1 MISTAV
7 VTFLTTFYTHM
18 SDLKLKK
25 ITIRNWMKFVDAEVE
40 FPDRGLVLVAGSNK
54 ASGGKLASV
63 GAGKTGFGEAI
74 CRTLL
79 GTRGRFTHAK
89 SFSRDK
95 LGDSYVKVEALHNG
109 VPLIVEN
116 GYRCKELGGTGEAL
130 RYRYSDKPVIERGKM
145 DETRNE
151 IASIIGVTPSL
162 ADWTVF
168 IDGRKIEFDRLSQE
182 DAVNLVM
189 AALMQP
195 PWTQFFDRSK
205 KIVNN
210 FESTVKNDE
219 SNHAAALRRLDHA
232 NTQVTEA
239 EEALAEEENVY
250 KEQRQLNDERI
261 EQLGQEKAD
270 KLKATEE
277 ARTRQDAISRRIK
290 QIEDQKAKDQHALEI
305 ERNDLDDKIRAEQ
318 EKKDAAIEKR
328 STAKAALDAAQEK
341 LDELN
346 ATPKDCPTCGKP
358 WDKAHSEEEIAK
370 AEAKVSKAREA
381 HNKTAAAV
389 TKISTGMSAL
399 QTTRRDVSASLQKL
413 NVKAEVTELS
423 SEYQRLENL
432 NRSRDQR
439 IHAIDVEI
447 VGLKK
452 DVSDANVK
460 AARATLKE
468 RKSQV
473 EKVENELSELA
484 KTYAEDQESLKVVK
498 YWNKAFSPTGIPNMV
513 LAEAIGPMN
522 EVSRAISNRM
532 TGGTIHVTYSTTKML
547 ATGASKAQLVIN
559 VDNEIGD
566 SEIQGSSK
574 GEGGLT
580 NFIIAET
587 LSEVGNVSNRIG
599 FRWYDEIVPHQDP
612 VVSRSIYAYMKEIA
626 NRMGILVFLV
636 DHNPAAENYADHVLL
651 IEKTRSGT
659 DISWR

>member
-1 MISTAV
+1 
-7 VTFLTTFYTHM
+7 M
-18 SDLKLKK
+18 SDLKLQK
-25 ITIRNWMKFVDAEVE
+25 ITIRNWMKFVDAEVQ

-95 LGDSYVKVEALHNG
+95 KGDSYVKVEALHNG

-116 GYRCKELGGTGEAL
+116 GFKCTELGGTGEAL
-130 RYRYSDKPVIERGKM
+130 RYRFGDKPAVMRSKI

-151 IASIIGVTPSL
+151 IASIIGVTPDL

-189 AALMQP
+189 AAIMQP
-195 PWTQFFDRSK
+195 PWTQFFERSK

-210 FESTVKNDE
+210 FDSTVQNDE
-219 SNHAAALRRLDHA
+219 NNHAAALRRLEHA
-232 NTQVTEA
+232 KTQVTSAEA
-239 EEALAEEENVY
+239 VLAEEEDVY
-250 KEQRQLNDERI
+250 KSQRKLNDERI

-270 KLKATEE
+270 KLKATET
-277 ARTRQDAISRRIK
+277 ACARQDAIARRTK
-290 QIEDQKAKDQHALEI
+290 QIEDQKAEAHHKLEI
-305 ERNDLDDKIRAEQ
+305 ERNELDDKIRAEQ
-318 EKKDAAIEKR
+318 EKKDTAVEKR
-328 STAKAALDAAQEK
+328 STASATLATAEEK
-341 LDELN
+341 LAELQ
-346 ATPKDCPTCGKP
+346 ATPKDCPSCGKP
-358 WDKAHSEEEIAK
+358 WDKAHSEEEITKAQAK
-370 AEAKVSKAREA
+370 VNKAQEAYDKAVAKVSEITGAMGKFQTERR
-381 HNKTAAAV
+381 NV
-389 TKISTGMSAL
+389 STKLQAL
-399 QTTRRDVSASLQKL
+399 NASG
-413 NVKAEVTELS
+413 EVTELS
-423 SEYQRLENL
+423 NEYQRLENA
-432 NRSRDQR
+432 NKARDQR

-452 DVSDANVK
+452 DVSDANVR
-460 AARATLKE
+460 AAKATLHE
-468 RKSQV
+468 RKTQV
-473 EKVENELSELA
+473 SKTEQEIEALA
-484 KTYAEDQESLKVVK
+484 KTWAEDQESLKVVK
-498 YWNKAFSPTGIPNMV
+498 YWNKAFSPVGIPNMV
-513 LAEAIGPMN
+513 LSEALGPMN

-532 TGGTIHVTYSTTKML
+532 TGGTINITYSTTKL
-547 ATGASKAQLVIN
+547 LSTGASKAQLVIN

-599 FRWYDEIVPHQDP
+599 FRWYDEIVPHGDP
-612 VVSRSIYAYMKEIA
+612 VVAKSIYAYMREVA
-626 NRMGILVFLV
+626 NRLGILVFLV

-651 IEKTRSGT
+651 VEKTRSGT
-659 DISWR
+659 NISWR

>member
-1 MISTAV
+1 MA
-7 VTFLTTFYTHM
+7 
-18 SDLKLKK
+18 DLKLKK
-25 ITIRNWMKFVDAEVE
+25 ITIKNWMKYVDTEVV
-40 FPDRGLVLVAGSNK
+40 FPDHGLILVAGSNQ

-74 CRTLL
+74 CHTLL

-95 LGDSYVKVEALHNG
+95 KGDSYVKVEATHNG

-116 GYRCKELGGTGEAL
+116 GYQCKELGGKGEAL
-130 RYRYSDKPVIERGKM
+130 KYRYGDKSAVERSKM

-151 IASIIGVTPSL
+151 IAAIIGVTPAL

-195 PWTQFFDRSK
+195 PWTQFFDRSR

-210 FESTVKNDE
+210 FESTVANDS
-219 SNHAAALRRLDHA
+219 SNHAAAIRRLDQA
-232 NTQVTEA
+232 KTQVSAADEDLHEA
-239 EEALAEEENVY
+239 ESVY
-250 KEQRQLNDERI
+250 KSQRSLNDERI
-261 EQLGQEKAD
+261 KQLGQEKAD
-270 KLKATEE
+270 KLKATET
-277 ARTRQDAISRRIK
+277 ATTRQDAISRRIK
-290 QIEDQKAKDQHALEI
+290 QIEDQKAEAHHKLEI
-305 ERNDLDDKIRAEQ
+305 ERNEFDDKIQARQ
-318 EKKDAAIEKR
+318 ESKDAAIEKR
-328 STAKAALDAAQEK
+328 TVAKSAYDAAVQVVNGLKSE
-341 LDELN
+341 
-346 ATPKDCPTCGKP
+346 PKDCPTCGKP
-358 WDKAHSEEEIAK
+358 WEKAHSDDEIKK
-370 AEAKVSKAREA
+370 AEAKVAAAKKAWDKAVIAATQILNEINTLTISRREA
-381 HNKTAAAV
+381 AQKMQN
-389 TKISTGMSAL
+389 L
-399 QTTRRDVSASLQKL
+399 NASG
-413 NVKAEVTELS
+413 EVVDLS
-423 SEYQRLENL
+423 NEYQRLENA
-432 NRSRDQR
+432 SKGRDQR
-439 IHAIDVEI
+439 IHAIDLEI

-452 DVSDANVK
+452 DVSDASVK
-460 AARATLKE
+460 AAKATLAE

-473 EKVENELSELA
+473 SKVEKEIEDLA
-484 KTYAEDQESLKVVK
+484 KTYAEDQESLKIVK
-498 YWNKAFSPTGIPNMV
+498 YWNRAFGPTGIPNMV
-513 LAEAIGPMN
+513 LSEALGPMN

-547 ATGASKAQLVIN
+547 ATGVGKAQLVIN

-612 VVSRSIYAYMKEIA
+612 VVARSIYAYMKEVA
-626 NRMGILVFLV
+626 QRLGILVFLV

-651 IEKTRSGT
+651 IEKTKGDT
-659 DISWR
+659 NVSWR

>member
-1 MISTAV
+1 V
-7 VTFLTTFYTHM
+7 

-95 LGDSYVKVEALHNG
+95 LGDSYVKVEALHSG
-109 VPLIVEN
+109 VPLIIEN
-116 GYRCKELGGTGEAL
+116 GYKCKELGGTGEAL
-130 RYRYSDKPVIERGKM
+130 RYQYGEKPIVERGKM

-151 IASIIGVTPSL
+151 IASIIGVTPAL

-195 PWTQFFDRSK
+195 PWTQFFERSK

-210 FESTVKNDE
+210 FESTVANDE

-232 NTQVTEA
+232 QKQVTEA
-239 EEALAEEENVY
+239 EEALAEEESVY
-250 KEQRQLNDERI
+250 KSQRKLNDERI
-261 EQLGQEKAD
+261 AQLGQEKTD
-270 KLKATEE
+270 KLKATETAN
-277 ARTRQDAISRRIK
+277 ARQAAISSRIE
-290 QIEDQKAKDQHALEI
+290 QIENQKAEAHHKLEI

-318 EKKDAAIEKR
+318 EKKDAAVEKR
-328 STAKAALDAAQEK
+328 STANANLNTAKEK
-341 LDELN
+341 LAELK

-358 WDKAHSEEEIAK
+358 WDTVHGDEEIAK
-370 AEAKVSKAREA
+370 AQAKVDKAQEA
-381 HNKTAAAV
+381 YTKASTKVNELTAAI
-389 TKISTGMSAL
+389 TAL
-399 QTTRRDVSASLQKL
+399 QQDRRNVSTKL
-413 NVKAEVTELS
+413 TQLNAAGEVNELS
-423 SEYQRLENL
+423 NEYQRLENA
-432 NRSRDQR
+432 NKQRDQR
-439 IHAIDVEI
+439 VHAIDLEI
-447 VGLKK
+447 VNLKK

-460 AARATLKE
+460 AAKATLQE

-473 EKVENELSELA
+473 TKVEKEIEELA
-484 KTYAEDQESLKVVK
+484 KTYAEDQESLKIVK

-513 LAEAIGPMN
+513 LAEALGPMN

-566 SEIQGSSK
+566 REIQGSSK

-612 VVSRSIYAYMKEIA
+612 VVSRAIYAYMKEIA

-651 IEKTRSGT
+651 IEKHRNGT
-659 DISWR
+659 NVSWR

>member
-1 MISTAV
+1 
-7 VTFLTTFYTHM
+7 M

-25 ITIRNWMKFVDAEVE
+25 VTIRNWMKFHDTEVI

-95 LGDSYVKVEALHNG
+95 KGNSYVKVEATHNG

-116 GYRCKELGGTGEAL
+116 GFKCKELSPTGEGL
-130 RYRYSDKPVIERGKM
+130 RYRYGDKPAVERSKM

-151 IASIIGVTPSL
+151 IAAIIGVTPDL

-189 AALMQP
+189 AAIMQP
-195 PWTQFFDRSK
+195 PWTQFFERSK
-205 KIVNN
+205 KIVNT
-210 FESTVKNDE
+210 FDSTVANDTN
-219 SNHAAALRRLDHA
+219 NHAAALRRLEHA
-232 NTQVTEA
+232 KSQVASAEA
-239 EEALAEEENVY
+239 ALREEENVY
-250 KEQRQLNDERI
+250 KSQRQLNDERI
-261 EQLGQEKAD
+261 AQLGQEKAD
-270 KLKATEE
+270 RLQASET
-277 ARTRQDAISRRIK
+277 ASTRQAAISKRIE
-290 QIEDQKAKDQHALEI
+290 QIENQKAEAHHKLEI
-305 ERNDLDDKIRAEQ
+305 ERNDLDDKLRGEQ

-328 STAKAALDAAQEK
+328 STAKAAFDTAQEK
-341 LDELN
+341 LGELQ
-346 ATPKDCPTCGKP
+346 ATPKDCPTCGKA
-358 WDKAHSEEEIAK
+358 WDKAHSEEEITK
-370 AEAKVSKAREA
+370 AQAKVEKA
-381 HNKTAAAV
+381 NKAYQAEHAKV
-389 TKISTGMSAL
+389 AKITGDMVAL
-399 QTTRRDVSASLQKL
+399 QNKRREVSTKLQQLNASGEI
-413 NVKAEVTELS
+413 NDLS
-423 SEYQRLENL
+423 NEYQRLENS
-432 NRSRDQR
+432 NKQRDQR
-439 IHAIDVEI
+439 VHAIDLEI
-447 VGLKK
+447 VNLKK

-460 AARATLKE
+460 AAKATLAE

-473 EKVENELSELA
+473 TKVNGEIVELA
-484 KTYAEDQESLKVVK
+484 KLMAENQESLKVVK
-498 YWNKAFSPTGIPNMV
+498 YWNRAFGPTGIPNMV
-513 LAEAIGPMN
+513 LSEALGPMN

-612 VVSRSIYAYMKEIA
+612 VVSRSIYSYMKEVA
-626 NRMGILVFLV
+626 NRLGILVFLV

-651 IEKTRSGT
+651 VEKTKGGT
-659 DISWR
+659 NVSWR

>member
-1 MISTAV
+1 
-7 VTFLTTFYTHM
+7 M
-18 SDLKLKK
+18 SDLKLQK
-25 ITIRNWMKFVDAEVE
+25 ITIRNWMKFVDAEVI

-95 LGDSYVKVEALHNG
+95 KGDSYVKVEALHNG

-116 GYRCKELGGTGEAL
+116 GYKCKELGGTGEAL
-130 RYRYSDKPVIERGKM
+130 RYRYADKPAIERSKM
-145 DETRNE
+145 EETRNE
-151 IASIIGVTPSL
+151 IASIIGVTPGL

-189 AALMQP
+189 AAIMQP
-195 PWTQFFDRSK
+195 PWTQFFERSK

-210 FESTVKNDE
+210 FESTVQNDE
-219 SNHAAALRRLDHA
+219 SNHAAAIRRLEHA
-232 NTQVTEA
+232 NTQVTAA
-239 EEALAEEENVY
+239 EDALQEEENVY
-250 KEQRQLNDERI
+250 KSQRQINDERI

-270 KLKATEE
+270 KLKATET
-277 ARTRQDAISRRIK
+277 ASTRQGAISRRIK
-290 QIEDQKAKDQHALEI
+290 QIEDQKAEAHHKLEI
-305 ERNDLDDKIRAEQ
+305 ERNDLDDKLRADQ
-318 EKKDAAIEKR
+318 EKKDAAVDKR
-328 STAKAALDAAQEK
+328 STASATLTTAKEK
-341 LDELN
+341 LAELQ
-346 ATPKDCPTCGKP
+346 ATPKDCPSCGKP

-370 AEAKVSKAREA
+370 ATSKVEKAQEAYNKAVAKVSE
-381 HNKTAAAV
+381 
-389 TKISTGMSAL
+389 ITGAMGKL
-399 QTTRRDVSASLQKL
+399 QTERRDVSTKLQNL
-413 NVKAEVTELS
+413 NAAGEVTDLS
-423 SEYQRLENL
+423 NEYQRLENASK
-432 NRSRDQR
+432 SRDQR
-439 IHAIDVEI
+439 VHAIDLEI

-460 AARATLKE
+460 AAKATLHE
-468 RKSQV
+468 RKTQV
-473 EKVENELSELA
+473 TKVQKEIEELA
-484 KTYAEDQESLKVVK
+484 KTYAEDHESLKVVK

-587 LSEVGNVSNRIG
+587 LSEVGNVSSRIG

-612 VVSRSIYAYMKEIA
+612 VVSRSIYSYMKEVA
-626 NRMGILVFLV
+626 NRLGILVFLV

-651 IEKTRSGT
+651 VEKTRTGT
-659 DISWR
+659 NVSWR

>member
-1 MISTAV
+1 
-7 VTFLTTFYTHM
+7 M
-18 SDLKLKK
+18 SDLKLQK
-25 ITIRNWMKFVDAEVE
+25 ITIRNWMKFVDAEVQ

-95 LGDSYVKVEALHNG
+95 KGDSYVKVEALHNG
-109 VPLIVEN
+109 VPLIIEN
-116 GYRCKELGGTGEAL
+116 GYKCKELGGAGEAL
-130 RYRYSDKPVIERGKM
+130 RYKYGDKKAIERSKM

-151 IASIIGVTPSL
+151 IAAIIGVTPAL

-189 AALMQP
+189 AAIMQP
-195 PWTQFFDRSK
+195 PWTQFFERSK

-210 FESTVKNDE
+210 FDSTVQNDQN
-219 SNHAAALRRLDHA
+219 NHAAALRRLEHA
-232 NTQVTEA
+232 KGQVTAA
-239 EEALAEEENVY
+239 ETALADEEDVY
-250 KEQRQLNDERI
+250 KSQRKLNDERI
-261 EQLGQEKAD
+261 AQLGQEKAD
-270 KLKATEE
+270 KLQATET
-277 ARTRQDAISRRIK
+277 ASTRQAAISSRIE
-290 QIEDQKAKDQHALEI
+290 QIENQKAEEHHKLEI

-318 EKKDAAIEKR
+318 EKKDAAVEKR
-328 STAKAALDAAQEK
+328 STASATLATAKEK
-341 LDELN
+341 LGELQ
-346 ATPKDCPTCGKP
+346 ATPKDCPSCGKP
-358 WDKAHSEEEIAK
+358 WDKAHSEEEITK
-370 AEAKVSKAREA
+370 AQAKVEKAQEVY
-381 HNKTAAAV
+381 NKAV
-389 TKISTGMSAL
+389 TKVTEITTLMATL
-399 QTTRRDVSASLQKL
+399 QTQRRNAATKLQNL
-413 NVKAEVTELS
+413 NAAGEVTTLS
-423 SEYQRLENL
+423 NEYQRLEAANKA
-432 NRSRDQR
+432 RDQR
-439 IHAIDVEI
+439 VHAIDVEI

-452 DVSDANVK
+452 DVSDANVR
-460 AARATLKE
+460 AAKATLTE

-473 EKVENELSELA
+473 AKIETEIEALA
-484 KTYAEDQESLKVVK
+484 KTWAEDQESLKVVK
-498 YWNKAFSPTGIPNMV
+498 YWNKAFSPVGIPNMV
-513 LAEAIGPMN
+513 LSEALGPMN

-547 ATGASKAQLVIN
+547 STGASKAQLVIN

-612 VVSRSIYAYMKEIA
+612 VVSRSIYAYMKEVA
-626 NRMGILVFLV
+626 NRLGILVFLV

-659 DISWR
+659 NIAWR

>member
-1 MISTAV
+1 
-7 VTFLTTFYTHM
+7 M

-25 ITIRNWMKFVDAEVE
+25 ITIRNWMKFHDTEVV

-95 LGDSYVKVEALHNG
+95 KGNSYVKVEALHNG

-116 GYRCKELGGTGEAL
+116 GFKCKELSQTGEGL
-130 RYRYSDKPVIERGKM
+130 RYRYGEKPAVERSKM

-151 IASIIGVTPSL
+151 IASIVGVTPDL

-189 AALMQP
+189 AAIMQP
-195 PWTQFFDRSK
+195 PWTQFFERSK
-205 KIVNN
+205 KIVNTFDTN
-210 FESTVKNDE
+210 VVND
-219 SNHAAALRRLDHA
+219 SNNHAAALRRLEHA
-232 NTQVTEA
+232 KTEVTDAEA
-239 EEALAEEENVY
+239 AFHEEENVY
-250 KEQRQLNDERI
+250 KSQRQLNDERI
-261 EQLGQEKAD
+261 EQLGQEKTD
-270 KLKATEE
+270 RIKATET
-277 ARTRQDAISRRIK
+277 ASTRQAAISKRIE
-290 QIEDQKAKDQHALEI
+290 QIENQKAEAHHKLEI
-305 ERNDLDDKIRAEQ
+305 ERNELDDKIRAEQ
-318 EKKDAAIEKR
+318 EKKDAAVEKR
-328 STAKAALDAAQEK
+328 STANATLQTAKEK
-341 LDELN
+341 LGELQ
-346 ATPKDCPTCGKP
+346 ATPKDCPSCGKP
-358 WDKAHSEEEIAK
+358 WDKAHSEEEITK
-370 AEAKVSKAREA
+370 ATGKVEKAQEAYSKAVAKVSE
-381 HNKTAAAV
+381 
-389 TKISTGMSAL
+389 ITGAMGTL
-399 QTTRRDVSASLQKL
+399 QTKRREVSTKLQNLNAS
-413 NVKAEVTELS
+413 NEINELS
-423 SEYQRLENL
+423 NEYQRLENA
-432 NRSRDQR
+432 NKQRDQR
-439 IHAIDVEI
+439 IHAIDLEI
-447 VGLKK
+447 VNLKK

-460 AARATLKE
+460 AAKATLNE
-468 RKSQV
+468 RKAQV
-473 EKVENELSELA
+473 TKISAEIKELA
-484 KTYAEDQESLKVVK
+484 KIYADSQESLKVVK
-498 YWNKAFSPTGIPNMV
+498 YWNRAFGPTGIPNMV
-513 LAEAIGPMN
+513 LTEALGPMN

-587 LSEVGNVSNRIG
+587 LSEVGNVSSRIG

-612 VVSRSIYAYMKEIA
+612 VVSRSIYSYMKEVA
-626 NRMGILVFLV
+626 NRLGILVFLV

-651 IEKTRSGT
+651 IEKNTGGT
-659 DISWR
+659 NVSWR

>member
-1 MISTAV
+1 
-7 VTFLTTFYTHM
+7 M
-18 SDLKLKK
+18 SDLKLQKV
-25 ITIRNWMKFVDAEVE
+25 TIRNWMKFHDTEVI

-79 GTRGRFTHAK
+79 GTRGRFAHAK

-95 LGDSYVKVEALHNG
+95 KGNSYVKVEALHNG

-116 GYRCKELGGTGEAL
+116 GFKCKELSQTGEGL
-130 RYRYSDKPVIERGKM
+130 RYRYGDKSAVERSKM

-151 IASIIGVTPSL
+151 IAAIIGVTPDL

-189 AALMQP
+189 AAIMQP
-195 PWTQFFDRSK
+195 PWTQFFERSK
-205 KIVNN
+205 KIVNT
-210 FESTVKNDE
+210 FDSTVANDT
-219 SNHAAALRRLDHA
+219 SNHAAALRRLEHA
-232 NTQVTEA
+232 KLQVTAA
-239 EEALAEEENVY
+239 ETALQEEENVY
-250 KEQRQLNDERI
+250 KSQRQLNDERI
-261 EQLGQEKAD
+261 AQLGQEKAD
-270 KLKATEE
+270 RIEATKT
-277 ARTRQDAISRRIK
+277 ASTRQAAISKRIE
-290 QIEDQKAKDQHALEI
+290 QIENQKAEAHHKLEI
-305 ERNDLDDKIRAEQ
+305 ERNDLDDKLRAEQ
-318 EKKDAAIEKR
+318 EKKDAAVEKR
-328 STAKAALDAAQEK
+328 STAKAAFDQAQEK
-341 LDELN
+341 LGELN
-346 ATPKDCPTCGKP
+346 ATPKDCPTCGKA
-358 WDKAHSEEEIAK
+358 WDKAHSEEEITKAK
-370 AEAKVSKAREA
+370 AKVEKANKAYQAEHAKVAKI
-381 HNKTAAAV
+381 TADMV
-389 TKISTGMSAL
+389 AL
-399 QTTRRDVSASLQKL
+399 QNKRREIAGKLQNLNASGEI
-413 NVKAEVTELS
+413 NDLS
-423 SEYQRLENL
+423 NEYQRLENT
-432 NRSRDQR
+432 NKSRDQR
-439 IHAIDVEI
+439 IHAIDLEI
-447 VGLKK
+447 VNLKK

-460 AARATLKE
+460 AAKATLAE

-473 EKVENELSELA
+473 TKVNAEIVELA
-484 KTYAEDQESLKVVK
+484 RVMAENQESLKVVK
-498 YWNKAFSPTGIPNMV
+498 YWNRAFGPTGIPNMV
-513 LAEAIGPMN
+513 LSEALGPMN

-587 LSEVGNVSNRIG
+587 LSEVGNVSSRIG

-612 VVSRSIYAYMKEIA
+612 VVSRSIYSYMKEVA
-626 NRMGILVFLV
+626 NRLGILVFLV

-651 IEKTRSGT
+651 IEKTKGGT
-659 DISWR
+659 NVSWR